1 MTSSRLKHL
10 LLLPPIC
17 LIATWGT
24 VAQTAIFNAP
34 STDTQD
40 ADTTNISADFSAHFA
55 SYRKGGFVTYG
66 PSMIH
71 GLRDD
76 LELGLNL
83 YLTRHEGPDAAELQ
97 PHIKWRFLDEDKA
110 GIAVAVGSVL
120 FLPLNDA
127 AGPRPQLAIYANA
140 ARSFKDLRLTVGAYH
155 VATTEEG
162 FGNRSGA
169 FAGLEKPLNDKIT
182 IVADWISGNNKLG
195 HGTAGLRYAVNS
207 AQTLELGYSFGN
219 TRYGNNYLS
228 AFYSFDF

>member
-1 MTSSRLKHL
+1 M
-10 LLLPPIC
+10 
-17 LIATWGT
+17 
-24 VAQTAIFNAP
+24 AQTAIFNAP

-40 ADTTNISADFSAHFA
+40 ADTTNISTDFSAHFA

-83 YLTRHEGPDAAELQ
+83 YFTRQGGPDAVELQ

-120 FLPLNDA
+120 SLPLNDA
-127 AGPRPQLAIYANA
+127 AGSRPRVVLYANA
-140 ARSFKDLRLTVGAYH
+140 GRSFKDLRLTAGGYH
-155 VATTEEG
+155 VAGAEEG

-169 FAGLEKPLNDKIT
+169 FAGLEKPLNDKLT
-182 IVADWISGNNKLG
+182 IVAGISGNNKLG
-195 HGTAGLRYAVNS
+195 HGTAGIRYAVNS

-219 TRYGNNYLS
+219 TGRGNNYLS

>member
-1 MTSSRLKHL
+1 VTSSRLKHL
-10 LLLPPIC
+10 LRPLAVCLLTAC
-17 LIATWGT
+17 GT
-24 VAQTAIFNAP
+24 MAQTAIFNAP

-40 ADTTNISADFSAHFA
+40 ADTTNISADLSAHFA
-55 SYRKGGFVTYG
+55 SYRKGGFATYG

-83 YLTRHEGPDAAELQ
+83 YFTRHEGPDAAELQ

-127 AGPRPQLAIYANA
+127 AGSRPHVVLYANA
-140 ARSFKDLRLTVGAYH
+140 ARSFKDLRLTAGGYH
-155 VATTEEG
+155 VAGAEEG
-162 FGNRSGA
+162 FGNRSGG

-182 IVADWISGNNKLG
+182 FVADWISGNNKLG
-195 HGTAGLRYAVNS
+195 HGTAGIRFAVTS

>member
-10 LLLPPIC
+10 LRPLSVCLLAAC
-17 LIATWGT
+17 GT
-24 VAQTAIFNAP
+24 IAQTAIFNAP
-34 STDTQD
+34 STDTQE
-40 ADTTNISADFSAHFA
+40 ANTTNISADFSAHFA

-219 TRYGNNYLS
+219 SGRGNNYLS